1 MPSLG
6 ADMEAGT
13 LLEWRVKRGDRVKRG
28 EIVALVDTDKA
39 EIEVEIFCDGVVEE
53 LLVEPG
59 RKVPV
64 GTLLAR
70 IREPGAAEPEPPA
83 PPATAPAPEPVRVAA
98 AAAPAPA
105 PPGRRASPLAR
116 RRAAELGVDLAA
128 LQGSG
133 EGGAIQRE
141 DVERAAA
148 ARAPSATPA
157 AGVAP
162 GAAPRSGLE
171 RAAGMR
177 RAIAAAMARSKREI
191 PHYYLASRV
200 DLTRALRW
208 LEAYNASRPPP
219 ERMLPA
225 ALLLRSVAL
234 ALRETPELNGHWID
248 GELRPSTPV
257 HLGVAIALRGGGL
270 LAPALHD
277 AERLPLPELMAALR
291 DLVQRARSGGLR
303 SSELAD
309 ATITVT
315 NLGDLGVEQVF
326 GVIYPPQ
333 VALVGFGRVSEQPW
347 AVEGALAVRPV
358 VTITLAADHRASD
371 GQRGARLLAAVERL
385 LQAPEAL

>member
-13 LLEWRVKRGDRVKRG
+13 LSSGASKPGDARAARRHRRRGR
-28 EIVALVDTDKA
+28 DTDKA
-39 EIEVEIFCDGVVEE
+39 EIEVEIFGDGVVEE

-83 PPATAPAPEPVRVAA
+83 PPAPRPAPEPVRAAA

-128 LQGSG
+128 LHGSG

-148 ARAPSATPA
+148 ARAPSPAPA

-162 GAAPRSGLE
+162 GPAPRSGLE

-191 PHYYLASRV
+191 PHYYLASR
-200 DLTRALRW
+200 
-208 LEAYNASRPPP
+208 
-219 ERMLPA
+219 
-225 ALLLRSVAL
+225 
-234 ALRETPELNGHWID
+234 
-248 GELRPSTPV
+248 ST
-257 HLGVAIALRGGGL
+257 
-270 LAPALHD
+270 
-277 AERLPLPELMAALR
+277 
-291 DLVQRARSGGLR
+291 
-303 SSELAD
+303 
-309 ATITVT
+309 
-315 NLGDLGVEQVF
+315 
-326 GVIYPPQ
+326 
-333 VALVGFGRVSEQPW
+333 
-347 AVEGALAVRPV
+347 
-358 VTITLAADHRASD
+358 
-371 GQRGARLLAAVERL
+371 
-385 LQAPEAL
+385 